1 MTMAPLSFLSVLLQ
15 SAPAGNATGNGTN
28 ASGGSGETTA
38 VSAFTNPENIGP
50 IGRFLIDF
58 GLQYR
63 YAAPLGAAIT
73 FVVTSIALYIIGRTV
88 VLPLVRRALDVRGLE
103 EQAKRPLLRLT
114 RLGIGFVAVA
124 VAFGFAGYGS
134 ILTSLA
140 TIGAAATL
148 AVGFALQDVLKNF
161 VSGVFIY
168 TDRPFRIGDWIE
180 WGESGYAGIV
190 QDISLRVT
198 RVRTFDNELLT
209 VPNSQLTEG
218 VIKNPMAYDTL
229 RLSIGFGIGYEDDVE
244 RAAEIL
250 IEEAERHEDI
260 LDDPAPVFHM
270 SEEALADSYV
280 GLTARIWIEDPSRAD
295 FLEIRSE
302 YIKNVKQRFDEEG
315 IEIPFP
321 QVDLS
326 GGIDLTNQ
334 QVTPG
339 HADD

>member
-1 MTMAPLSFLSVLLQ
+1 MTPLALLSVLLQ

-38 VSAFTNPENIGP
+38 VSAITNPPEVGP
-50 IGRFLIDF
+50 IGQFLRDI
-58 GLQYR
+58 GIP
-63 YAAPLGAAIT
+63 YAAAIGAAIT
-73 FVVTSIALYIIGRTV
+73 FVVTFAVLYVLGRAI
-88 VLPLVRRALDVRGLE
+88 LIPLIRRALDVRGIE
-103 EQAKRPLLRLT
+103 RNARRPLLRLT
-114 RLGIGFVAVA
+114 RLGVAFVAVA
-124 VAFGFAGYGS
+124 IAFGFAGYGS

-148 AVGFALQDVLKNF
+148 AIGFALQDVLKNF
-161 VSGVFIY
+161 VSGMFIY

-260 LDDPAPVFHM
+260 LEDPAPIFHM

-280 GLTARIWIEDPSRAD
+280 GLTARIWIADPSRAD
-295 FLEIRSE
+295 FLEIRTE
-302 YIKNVKQRFDEEG
+302 YIKNVKQRFDEED

-326 GGIDLTNQ
+326 GGIDLANR
-334 QVTPG
+334 QVPPG
-339 HADD
+339 RADD

>member
-1 MTMAPLSFLSVLLQ
+1 MTMAPLALLSVFLQ

-28 ASGGSGETTA
+28 AAGGGSETTS
-38 VSAFTNPENIGP
+38 VSAITNPPEVGP
-50 IGRFLIDF
+50 IGQFLRDI
-58 GLQYR
+58 GIP
-63 YAAPLGAAIT
+63 YAAAIGAAIT
-73 FVVTSIALYIIGRTV
+73 FVVTLAVLYVLGRV
-88 VLPLVRRALDVRGLE
+88 ILVPLVRRALDVRGLE
-103 EQAKRPLLRLT
+103 RNARRPLLRLT
-114 RLGIGFVAVA
+114 RIFVGFVAVA
-124 VAFGFAGYGS
+124 IAFGFAGYGR

-148 AVGFALQDVLKNF
+148 AIGFALQDVLKNF

-180 WGESGYAGIV
+180 WGELEYAGIV
-190 QDISLRVT
+190 QDISFRVT

-250 IEEAERHEDI
+250 IEEAERHEGI
-260 LDDPAPVFHM
+260 LEDPAPVFHM

-295 FLEIRSE
+295 FLAIRSE
-302 YIKNVKQRFDEEG
+302 YIKNVKGRFDQEG

-334 QVTPG
+334 QVAPG
-339 HADD
+339 RADD

>member
-1 MTMAPLSFLSVLLQ
+1 MVSLLSLLSVVLQ
-15 SAPAGNATGNGTN
+15 STPTDTPTGNGTN
-28 ASGGSGETTA
+28 ATSGGSGATTA
-38 VSAFTNPENIGP
+38 VSAFTDPEEVGP
-50 IGRFLIDF
+50 IGQFLRDI
-58 GLQYR
+58 GVP
-63 YAAPLGAAIT
+63 YAAAIGAAIT
-73 FVVTSIALYIIGRTV
+73 FVITFVVLYTIGRAV
-88 VLPLVRRALDVRGLE
+88 VIPLVRRALDVRGVE
-103 EQAKRPLLRLT
+103 EHAKRPLLRLA
-114 RLGIGFVAVA
+114 RLGIAFVAVA
-124 VAFGFAGYGS
+124 IAFGFAGYGS

-148 AVGFALQDVLKNF
+148 AIGFALQEVIRNF

-180 WGESGYAGIV
+180 WNEGAYAGIV
-190 QDISLRVT
+190 EDISLRVT

-244 RAAEIL
+244 RATEVL
-250 IEEAERHEDI
+250 IEEAERHEAI
-260 LDDPAPVFHM
+260 LEEPSPVIHM

-280 GLTARIWIEDPSRAD
+280 GLTARVWIADPSRAD

-302 YIKNVKQRFDEEG
+302 YIRNVKARFDEEG

-326 GGIDLTNQ
+326 GGIELANQ
-334 QVTPG
+334 QALAG
-339 HADD
+339 RANDD